1 MSLGQFAFECPTCG
15 DATARR
21 GECLSCAT
29 QRREAAL
36 WAQDK
41 AAEIRVRNRVEMPQH
56 VEPLTP
62 IATREVVGIRVP
74 PLPKA
79 PERPARVPK
88 GERAAAAMP
97 VSAHASVMAP
107 VAPEPVPA
115 RVMEVNPNAA
125 PGMCRMKGCGRA
137 VHARGACSPCYQR
150 AKRECPDLLLPATQ
164 LRASLVDAAAERARV
179 LELVAARPGIGP
191 SVVMEAL
198 GIAES
203 ATKHHLRM
211 LLQSGALV
219 AEHRGTYR
227 AADAAPVA
235 PVNLTDRLEALLRKT
250 GKIRPETARMAL
262 GVSSESMSAAAKNLR
277 DKGRMKKVAGP
288 GRGWLELAR

>member
-1 MSLGQFAFECPTCG
+1 MEV
-15 DATARR
+15 RR
-21 GECLSCAT
+21 VT
-29 QRREAAL
+29 
-36 WAQDK
+36 
-41 AAEIRVRNRVEMPQH
+41 AEIRVACKVELPQH
-56 VEPLTP
+56 VEELTP

-79 PERPARVPK
+79 PERPARVSK
-88 GERAAAAMP
+88 GGRAAAMP
-97 VSAHASVMAP
+97 VSARAPVVAP
-107 VAPEPVPA
+107 VAPEPVSA

-179 LELVAARPGIGP
+179 LELVTARPGIGP